1 MPKKEAGILYMKG
14 IAMGMADAVPGV
26 SGGTIAFI
34 SGIYE
39 ELIDSIRSFNPDAV
53 RLLMRRRFGDFWRHV
68 NGTFLVVLLSG
79 IGSAI
84 LLFSRLILYGL
95 ANHPEK
101 IWSFFFGLIVAS
113 AIVIARKIDRWGAV
127 VVVSGLAGAA
137 VGYAITLAVPAET
150 PETLGF
156 VFLSGMIAICAMILP
171 GISGS
176 FILVLLSKYEYVFTA
191 VKDLNLGILMVFGF
205 GCAAGILSFSHLLNW
220 TLKRC
225 YTPTIAFLT
234 GLMLGALNKVWPWK
248 QVVASFVTPSGK
260 VKPLVEKN
268 LLPGTFETLTG
279 RDAHLTA
286 AVACA
291 VAGFCLVYF
300 LDRLA
305 AGRTAAPAGRTS
317 DSVL

>member
-1 MPKKEAGILYMKG
+1 MRKKDAALLYLKG

-53 RLLMRRRFGDFWRHV
+53 RLLMKGRFGDFWRHV
-68 NGTFLVVLLSG
+68 NATFLVVLLSG

-84 LLFSRLILYGL
+84 LLFSRLILWGL
-95 ANHPEK
+95 AQHPEK

-113 AIVIARKIDRWGAV
+113 AVVIARKIERWNPA

-137 VGYAITLAVPAET
+137 VGYVITLAVPAET
-150 PETLGF
+150 PETIGF

-191 VKDLNLGILMVFGF
+191 VKELDIGILTVFGM
-205 GCAAGILSFSHLLNW
+205 GCGIGILSFSHLLNW

-225 YTPTIAFLT
+225 YTPAIAFLT

-248 QVVASFVTPSGK
+248 ETVESFVSPSGK

-268 LLPGTFETLTG
+268 LLPGAFESVTG
-279 RDAHLTA
+279 RESHLGA
-286 AVACA
+286 AIACA
-291 VAGFCLVYF
+291 VAGFCVVYF

-305 AGRTAAPAGRTS
+305 THRTPSPAPRSS
-317 DSVL
+317 DPVA